1 MTEQASQ
8 SFDPKT
14 VLEAWLKTATD
25 FWGPVME
32 MWSAASG
39 KTNTAMEQGDSRII
53 QNLEAALKSWKAMSS
68 AMSEPEVGQ
77 SVFGVIQAMPEIV
90 LKMTQ
95 TGWNGFFRLQRQW
108 YERLLRVG
116 QSTEAYRFDNLDVEA
131 LNAWSEMYKEEFQRL
146 LYMPQ
151 LGLTRQYQERAN
163 KALDKFNLLQVAMG
177 EFLQLL
183 YLPMEKSLRVMQEK
197 MAEEDQIQENPK
209 VYYQQWIKTLEG
221 HYMTLLQSP
230 EYTQKMGE
238 TLEAFENYIAS
249 KDELLQDLLQTLP
262 VPTDK
267 DMDELYREIYLLKK
281 RMRKHEKEH
290 ASQTSRSGSRDL

>member
-1 MTEQASQ
+1 M
-8 SFDPKT
+8 
-14 VLEAWLKTATD
+14 KTATD

-39 KTNTAMEQGDSRII
+39 KANTAMEQGDSRII

-95 TGWNGFFRLQRQW
+95 TGWNGFFTLQRQW

>member
-1 MTEQASQ
+1 
-8 SFDPKT
+8 
-14 VLEAWLKTATD
+14 
-25 FWGPVME
+25 ME

-39 KTNTAMEQGDSRII
+39 RTDTAMEQGDSRIKR
-53 QNLEAALKSWKAMSS
+53 NLESALKSWKAMSS

-77 SVFGVIQAMPEIV
+77 SAFGVIQAMPEIV

-95 TGWNGFFRLQRQW
+95 TGWNGYFTLQRQW
-108 YERLLRVG
+108 YERLMRVG

-183 YLPMEKSLRVMQEK
+183 YLPMEKSLQVMVEK

-238 TLEAFENYIAS
+238 TLEAFENYIGS
-249 KDELLQDLLQTLP
+249 KNELMQDLLQTLP

-290 ASQTSRSGSRDL
+290 ASQTSRPGSRDQ

>member
-1 MTEQASQ
+1 M
-8 SFDPKT
+8 
-14 VLEAWLKTATD
+14 KTATD